1 LPKYNKNKLLFRSF
15 FVAKMLILVDPKPTK
30 CYTSFTVTKQE
41 HKMAILAKDVGRKI
55 LETLRE
61 SARQALPDATE
72 AEREESI
79 AKFLGVIS
87 DAMFAGPAKK
97 LHKNNG

>member
-1 LPKYNKNKLLFRSF
+1 MSK
-15 FVAKMLILVDPKPTK
+15 A
-30 CYTSFTVTKQE
+30 VT
-41 HKMAILAKDVGRKI
+41 AKDIIHEI

-79 AKFLGVIS
+79 AKFLGIMS
-87 DAMFAGPAKK
+87 DAMFAGPTKTS
-97 LHKNNG
+97 HKNNS

>member
-1 LPKYNKNKLLFRSF
+1 MSSIIP
-15 FVAKMLILVDPKPTK
+15 
-30 CYTSFTVTKQE
+30 
-41 HKMAILAKDVGRKI
+41 AKDVGRVI

-61 SARQALPDATE
+61 SAREALPDATE

-79 AKFLGVIS
+79 AKFLGIMS

-97 LHKNNG
+97 SHKNNT

>member
-1 LPKYNKNKLLFRSF
+1 
-15 FVAKMLILVDPKPTK
+15 
-30 CYTSFTVTKQE
+30 
-41 HKMAILAKDVGRKI
+41 MAILAKDIGRKI

-61 SARQALPDATE
+61 SAREALPDVTE

-79 AKFLGVIS
+79 AKFLGIMS

-97 LHKNNG
+97 VAQKQHLKSGRPKTRHCV

>member
-1 LPKYNKNKLLFRSF
+1 LGF
-15 FVAKMLILVDPKPTK
+15 FVDQKLPK

-41 HKMAILAKDVGRKI
+41 LKMAILRKDIGRKI

-61 SARQALPDATE
+61 SAIEALPDSTE

-79 AKFLGVIS
+79 AKFLGIMS
-87 DAMFAGPAKK
+87 DAMFAGPAKT
-97 LHKNNG
+97 LHKNNSQKVVDR

>member
-1 LPKYNKNKLLFRSF
+1 MSK
-15 FVAKMLILVDPKPTK
+15 AT
-30 CYTSFTVTKQE
+30 T
-41 HKMAILAKDVGRKI
+41 AKDIIREM

-61 SARQALPDATE
+61 SAREALPDATE

-79 AKFLGVIS
+79 AKFLGIMS

-97 LHKNNG
+97 LHKNNT